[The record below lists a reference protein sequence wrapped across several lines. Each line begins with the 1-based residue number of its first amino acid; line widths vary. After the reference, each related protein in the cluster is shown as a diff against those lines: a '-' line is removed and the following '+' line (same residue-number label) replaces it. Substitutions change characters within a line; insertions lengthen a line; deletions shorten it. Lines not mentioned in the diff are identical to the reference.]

1 MKKLIIFAIF
11 FLNLHQIQALGDE
24 KVKIVFKVNNQIIS
38 NVDII
43 KETKYLLALNR
54 NLQNIDDQQAIN
66 FAKNSLIREIIK
78 KEEIEKFYKIDY
90 KSQEIDNYIN
100 RLMKQLNFENIS
112 DFENY
117 LSVHGIKTN
126 DIRRKLT
133 IERSWNSLIYE
144 IYKDKV
150 KVDEIEIKKKLDE
163 FIKNNS
169 LQKSFKLA
177 EIIFSEKNKTSFQ
190 NKYNQIILDIE
201 NLDFKRA
208 AIIHSISDTSKQGG
222 EIGWI
227 HQNQLNEQIFLQV
240 KNLKNGEYT
249 KPIPTAGGSIILQVI
264 NKKDI
269 ETKEIDKDF
278 EISKIIKNEKN
289 RQLNEYSLVY
299 YKKLENKSYVKEF

>member
-11 FLNLHQIQALGDE
+11 FLNLHQTQTLSDE
-24 KVKIVFKVNNQIIS
+24 KVKIVYKVNNQIIS
-38 NVDII
+38 NVDIV
-43 KETKYLLALNR
+43 KETKYLLALNK

-90 KSQEIDNYIN
+90 KSQEIDNYIS
-100 RLMKQLNFENIS
+100 RLMKQLNFENIY

-117 LSVHGIKTN
+117 LSVYGIKID
-126 DIRRKLT
+126 DIRRKLI

-150 KVDEIEIKKKLDE
+150 KVDEVKIKKKLDE

-177 EIIFSEKNKTSFQ
+177 EIIFSEKEKTSFQ
-190 NKYNQIILDIE
+190 NKYNQIISDIE

-208 AIIHSISDTSKQGG
+208 AIIHSLSDTSKQGG

-240 KNLKNGEYT
+240 KDLENGEYT
-249 KPIPTAGGSIILQVI
+249 KPLPTAGGSIILQVI
-264 NKKDI
+264 DKKDI